1 MAVDLPARMA
11 SAMRVLFAVGVVA
24 LALPALSA
32 DGASAQSAKSKAG
45 ASAAA
50 TKPAAPDPKL
60 AEKIAECALC
70 HGEENRKKLPQVPV
84 IDGQPKL
91 ALMYQLFFFRE
102 GRRKNP
108 EMNEFAKNLTD
119 AELDVISEHFSR
131 QKHVLLPP
139 TDVDRG
145 RFERGAALAARRHC
159 ASCHN
164 PDYSGREQMPRLV
177 GQSETYLVKAFQD
190 YRSGARVG
198 TQAAMAET
206 ITGMTDADFA
216 DLAHYLANLR
226 P

>member
-1 MAVDLPARMA
+1 MPVELSARTA
-11 SAMRVLFAVGVVA
+11 SAVRVLFAVGFAA
-24 LALPALSA
+24 LAVQAFRA
-32 DGASAQSAKSKAG
+32 GDASAQSSKSKAG
-45 ASAAA
+45 KSAAP
-50 TKPAAPDPKL
+50 TTPAAPDPKV
-60 AEKIAECALC
+60 AEKISECALC

-102 GRRKNP
+102 GRRKSP
-108 EMNEFAKNLTD
+108 EMNEFAKGLTD
-119 AELDVISEHFSR
+119 AELDTISEHFSR
-131 QKHVLLPP
+131 QKHVLTPP
-139 TDVDRG
+139 NDVDRA
-145 RFERGAALAARRHC
+145 RFERGAALASTRHC

-164 PDYSGREQMPRLV
+164 PDYSGREQMPRLI

-206 ITGMTDADFA
+206 ITGMTDADFG